1 MVGIQVESR
10 WNLVGIQVESRW
22 NMVGIQVESDWTRI
36 HVDPSEF
43 GRNGWNLVGVQ
54 VKFGW
59 VLTDMIFLPNSDHSD
74 HSAWIR
80 AEYVGEGK
88 VLVHLIPS

>member
-1 MVGIQVESR
+1 MESR

-43 GRNGWNLVGVQ
+43 GRNGRNGRNLVGIWSESRSNLGG
-54 VKFGW
+54 FS
-59 VLTDMIFLPNSDHSD
+59 LT
-74 HSAWIR
+74 
-80 AEYVGEGK
+80 
-88 VLVHLIPS
+88 